1 VRIAVVNNFFPPRPG
16 GSSHL
21 SASLAARYVAA
32 GHEVLVLTAAYQD
45 APAEEERDGYRV
57 VRLPAMPMPQL
68 GLSID
73 FDMAFA
79 LARPANLRRVRRL
92 LDGFQPD
99 VIHQHGQFFDLTW
112 LSGWY
117 ARRNKIPVL
126 LSVHTRLESPD
137 PKYTALFK
145 ALDRFLVKP
154 ILRSYRPRYVIMD
167 ELCGAYCEQRYLA
180 TPDEFEYIPVA
191 VEPSRFE
198 APPTRDV
205 RAEYGIGD
213 QPLIVSLGHVIPLR
227 HRLPL
232 IEALPTILDKHPQTK
247 VMIVGRIY
255 YDAFVKRAA
264 ELGVTDAIVTT
275 GVVPPADV
283 PSFFAAADIVTHDLQ
298 GTGFGTASLEAM
310 AAGRATIGTI
320 TETNFPAVEL
330 RNWENFVL
338 ARPNDGPDLAEVVIR
353 LLDDPQEREWIAKAQ
368 RELVH
373 ANFTLDVVARRH
385 LEAFARMTGAPLP
398 QLDPPRPE
406 ERPA

>member
-1 VRIAVVNNFFPPRPG
+1 MRIAVVNNFFPPRPG

-21 SASLAARYVAA
+21 SAALAERYAAA
-32 GHEVLVLTAAYQD
+32 GHEVLVVTAAYRD
-45 APAEEERDGYRV
+45 APAEEQRGGYRV

-73 FDMAFA
+73 FDLAFT
-79 LARPANLRRVRRL
+79 LARPANVRRVNRL
-92 LDGFQPD
+92 LADFKPD

-112 LSGWY
+112 ISGWY
-117 ARRNKIPVL
+117 ARRHRVPVL

-137 PKYTALFK
+137 PKYMALFT

-154 ILRSYRPRYVIMD
+154 ILRRYRPRYVIMD
-167 ELCGAYCEQRYLA
+167 ELCGAYCEQRYQA
-180 TPDEFEYIPVA
+180 SKDDFDYIPVA

-198 APPTRDV
+198 QPPTRDI
-205 RAEYGIGD
+205 RAEYQIGD

-232 IEALPTILDKHPQTK
+232 IEALPTILSKHPQTK
-247 VMIVGRIY
+247 VMIVGRVY
-255 YDAFVKRAA
+255 YDAFLKRAA
-264 ELGVTDAIVTT
+264 ELGVSDAVITT
-275 GVVPPADV
+275 GVVSPDDV

-298 GTGFGTASLEAM
+298 GSGFGTASLEAM
-310 AAGRATIGTI
+310 AAGRATIGTV
-320 TETNFPAVEL
+320 TETNFPGVRL

-338 ARPNDGPDLAEVVIR
+338 ARPNDPQDLAEVVIR

-373 ANFTLDVVARRH
+373 AHFTLDVVTRRH
-385 LEAFARMTGAPLP
+385 LEVFERMIAAR
-398 QLDPPRPE
+398 
-406 ERPA
+406 

>member
-21 SASLAARYVAA
+21 SASLAARYAAA
-32 GHEVLVLTAAYQD
+32 GHEVLVLTAAYRG

-57 VRLPAMPMPQL
+57 VRLPAVPMPQL
-68 GLSID
+68 GLAID

-79 LARPANLRRVRRL
+79 LARPGNVRRVSRL
-92 LDGFQPD
+92 LDDFGPD

-112 LSGWY
+112 ISGWY
-117 ARRNKIPVL
+117 ARRRRIPVL

-137 PKYTALFK
+137 PKYMALFK
-145 ALDRFLVKP
+145 GLDRFLVKP
-154 ILRSYRPRYVIMD
+154 ILGSYRPRYVIMD
-167 ELCGAYCEQRYLA
+167 ELCGAYCEQRYRA
-180 TPDEFEYIPVA
+180 TRDEFEYIPVA

-205 RAEYGIGD
+205 RADYGLGD
-213 QPLIVSLGHVIPLR
+213 GPLIVSLGHVIQLR

-232 IEALPTILDKHPQTK
+232 IEALPTILAKHPQTK
-247 VMIVGRIY
+247 VMIVGRVY
-255 YDAFVKRAA
+255 YDAFAKRAA
-264 ELGVTDAIVTT
+264 ELGVSEAIITT
-275 GVVPPADV
+275 GAVPPADV
-283 PSFFAAADIVTHDLQ
+283 PSFLAAADIVAHDLQ
-298 GTGFGTASLEAM
+298 GGGFGTASLEAM

-338 ARPNDGPDLAEVVIR
+338 ARPNDAQDLAETVIR

-368 RELVH
+368 RELVQS
-373 ANFTLDVVARRH
+373 NFTLDVVARRH
-385 LEAFARMTGAPLP
+385 LDAFARMTGAV
-398 QLDPPRPE
+398 
-406 ERPA
+406 AHGHSAV